1 MRPEARGH
9 ADCARRYLAGYVV
22 ADPHLSRLADEA
34 FRLVAYV
41 ATGLIDAGEPVRGHI
56 LDAVGALQAAGLNSR
71 AV

>member
-1 MRPEARGH
+1 
-9 ADCARRYLAGYVV
+9 V